1 MSIRTDDPPQP
12 RTGTTGAIT
21 TRADAQAHLALLRA
35 DFDRHAGRSL
45 ALPVAGAIVWSAIG
59 VADLV
64 LPPTTAS
71 LLLLFGTGAI
81 FPLGLAVAHQLGE
94 RLIDNPSP
102 LAALMGRC
110 VLMVN
115 LLWAVHLTVF
125 ALAPAY
131 LPLTLGIG
139 LGLHWIVFGWIIGHP
154 LGLIHATT
162 RTALV
167 TAAWWLIPTHRIS
180 AVAVAVVATYAY
192 ALFALATRPRTAG
205 TTHPAELT

>member
-1 MSIRTDDPPQP
+1 MNPHLDDLSRRTSAPDHLAALRTD
-12 RTGTTGAIT
+12 
-21 TRADAQAHLALLRA
+21 
-35 DFDRHAGRSL
+35 FDDHAGRSL

-59 VADLV
+59 VAALV

-71 LLLLFGTGAI
+71 LLLLFGTGTI
-81 FPLGLAVAHQLGE
+81 FPLGLAVAQLLGE

-125 ALAPAY
+125 AVAPTY
-131 LPLTLGIG
+131 LPLTVGIG
-139 LGLHWIVFGWIIGHP
+139 LGLHWIVFGWIIGDP
-154 LGLIHATT
+154 VGLIHAMT

-167 TAAWWLIPTHRIS
+167 AAAWWLIPTHRIS
-180 AVAVAVVATYAY
+180 AVAAAVVATYGY
-192 ALFALATRPRTAG
+192 AIYALATRRRT
-205 TTHPAELT
+205 TPSTHDRSGLHPGEGERWG

>member
-1 MSIRTDDPPQP
+1 M
-12 RTGTTGAIT
+12 TTYTRPDT
-21 TRADAQAHLALLRA
+21 TATISSRASAKDHLAVLRG
-35 DFDRHAGRSL
+35 DFDEHAGRSL

-59 VADLV
+59 VAALI
-64 LPPTTAS
+64 LPPTTAT

-125 ALAPAY
+125 ALVPTY
-131 LPLTLGIG
+131 LPLTIGIG
-139 LGLHWIVFGWIIGHP
+139 LGLHWIVFGWIIDHP
-154 LGLIHATT
+154 VGLIHAAT

-167 TAAWWLIPTHRIS
+167 TTAWWLIPTHRIS
-180 AVAVAVVATYAY
+180 AVAAAVVATYAY
-192 ALFALATRPRTAG
+192 TLYALATRPRPAG
-205 TTHPAELT
+205 